1 MSAFTRL
8 TFVTGMT
15 LAMSGCQTMAT
26 DQDRPARIVNP
37 DDASRASLQTVV
49 DDVLNTHVTLAD
61 NALTDSSFL
70 SIERSPPRTM
80 QDPDPEGRIMEK
92 PIQFRLVIN
101 GSECTLIDQR
111 DSARYVLENTACEAE

>member
-1 MSAFTRL
+1 MKILRPVSIAAL
-8 TFVTGMT
+8 W
-15 LAMSGCQTMAT
+15 LLLSGCQTVNT
-26 DQDRPARIVNP
+26 DYDRPARIVNP

-70 SIERSPPRTM
+70 SIERNPPRTM
-80 QDPDPEGRIMEK
+80 QNPNPEGRIMEK

-101 GSECTLIDQR
+101 GADCILIDQR
-111 DSARYVLENTACEAE
+111 DSARYVLENTSCEAE